1 MWDEQEFRTKA
12 RKYFE
17 RAEKAE
23 PEDGAVLVWCVLGLE
38 FMLRAPLAKVSP
50 TLLADPTGSSIL
62 HALGYKPT
70 DGGDA
75 VSIQTKTVLI
85 RLATVVQD
93 FTSDLQKDAKFLV
106 SLRNAEIHSSDSPA
120 DELERSTWMPK
131 FLRVLSVMAACFG
144 ETPKDYLNQDFLAHA
159 EKLSDEDDKKLE
171 HEVRTRINKQRQF
184 VDGLSEEEKTARLA
198 GAVSPNASW
207 GMITK
212 CPACETRVTAV
223 YEVSRFG
230 AEHFDS
236 DTDEFVTPVF
246 LVAKELSCPVC
257 KLQLDGVREFKI
269 AGLNQDGLTESREPI
284 SDRVIEDYDGPEY
297 GND

>member
-1 MWDEQEFRTKA
+1 MWDEKEFRTKA

-23 PEDGAVLVWCVLGLE
+23 PEDGAVLIWCILGLE

-50 TLLADPTGSSIL
+50 TLLADPTGASIL

-75 VSIQTKTVLI
+75 TSIQTKTVLI
-85 RLATVVQD
+85 RLATVAQD
-93 FTSDLQKDAKFLV
+93 FTSDLQRDAKFLV
-106 SLRNAEIHSSDSPA
+106 SIRNTEIHSSDSPA
-120 DELERSTWMPK
+120 DELERATWMPK
-131 FLRVLSVMAACFG
+131 FLRVLSVVAAYFD
-144 ETPKDYLNQDFLAHA
+144 ETPRDYLNQDFLTHA

-171 HEVRTRINKQRQF
+171 HEVRTRINKHGQF
-184 VDGLSEEEKTARLA
+184 VAGLSEEEKNDRLA
-198 GAVSPNASW
+198 AAPPKSGW
-207 GMITK
+207 GMSTK
-212 CPACETRVTAV
+212 CPACETQVTAI

-230 AEHFDS
+230 AESFDS
-236 DTDEFVTPVF
+236 DSDEVVTPVF
-246 LVAKELSCPVC
+246 LVAKELSCPIC

-269 AGLNQDGLTESREPI
+269 AGLNQDGRSESRDHI
-284 SDRVIEDYDGPEY
+284 SDRILEDYDGPDY